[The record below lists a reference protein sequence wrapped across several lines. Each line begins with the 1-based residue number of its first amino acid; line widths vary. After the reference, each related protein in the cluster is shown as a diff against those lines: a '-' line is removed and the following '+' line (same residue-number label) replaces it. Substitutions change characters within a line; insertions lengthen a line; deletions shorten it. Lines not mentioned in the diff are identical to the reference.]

1 MFSNLELLTSIFSA
15 FCSFLAMI
23 SSPMNPDLGEQE
35 TCLIL
40 LLSPVEGMLPCFDAK
55 AGEVVDGMRIEAEYC
70 AMSD

>member
-1 MFSNLELLTSIFSA
+1 
-15 FCSFLAMI
+15 MI